1 MRDAGRQARPPPPT
15 GRGHSWYVNISASIA
30 RMARKV
36 RWLTKREFAAWR
48 GFMTMRFKLLSHLA
62 RELQRQTG
70 LSEADYDVLVALSE
84 APGQRLRLG
93 ELGERLDWEKSR
105 LSKQFSRMSTRG
117 LVIREDCITD
127 SRGAFAVLTKAGRR
141 AIEAAA
147 PIHVELVRKWFI
159 DALTPAELEAMTAIS
174 TAVVDRLTRH
184 QADEAAAKPTKAS

>member
-1 MRDAGRQARPPPPT
+1 MSG
-15 GRGHSWYVNISASIA
+15 SIA
-30 RMARKV
+30 HMARKA
-36 RWLTKREFAAWR
+36 RWLTKREMTAWG

-84 APGQRLRLG
+84 APGDRFRLG

-105 LSKQFSRMSTRG
+105 LSKQISRMTTRG
-117 LVIREDCITD
+117 LVTREECFTD

-147 PIHVELVRKWFI
+147 PIHVELVRKCFI
-159 DALTPAELEAMTAIS
+159 DALTPAQLDAITAIS
-174 TAVVDRLTRH
+174 AAVVDRLTEYQVGPDPRGL
-184 QADEAAAKPTKAS
+184 AARR